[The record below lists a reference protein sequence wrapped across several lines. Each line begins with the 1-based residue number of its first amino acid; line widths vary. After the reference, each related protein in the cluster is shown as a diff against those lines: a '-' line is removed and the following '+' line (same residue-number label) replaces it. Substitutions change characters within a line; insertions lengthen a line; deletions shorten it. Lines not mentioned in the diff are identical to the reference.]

1 MRRAWTLWRCPPGG
15 GRHAAVGLA
24 AACRTIQL
32 VDARDGGPRSATD
45 AIGATLD
52 GKTQRRKNR
61 HPLHSLAWL
70 EWIVARLGAW
80 NCYYKPPGPKTM
92 RAGRV
97 QFKAMAAEFAFA
109 SKSRG
114 ESNVRIPYVSRV
126 CGYSASSTLTRS
138 AGGSGNISG

>member
-15 GRHAAVGLA
+15 GRHAVVGLA
-24 AACRTIQL
+24 AACRTIQR
-32 VDARDGGPRSATD
+32 VDARDGRPRPATD

-70 EWIVARLGAW
+70 AWIVARLGGW
-80 NCYYKPPGPKTM
+80 NCYYKPPGPKAM

-97 QFKAMAAEFAFA
+97 QFKAMAAEFALA

-114 ESNVRIPYVSRV
+114 
-126 CGYSASSTLTRS
+126 GQL
-138 AGGSGNISG
+138 